1 MSYLAL
7 YRKWRP
13 TDFDQVKGQDA
24 VVRTLRNQLIYD
36 RIGHAY
42 LFCGTRGTGKT
53 SIAKLFARAVNCENP
68 VDGNPCGICSSCRA
82 IADQTSMDVIEID
95 AASNNGVENVRQIR
109 EQVRYMPTSG
119 RYKIYIIDEVHML
132 SASAFNALLK
142 TLEEPPSYVIF
153 ILATTE
159 KHKVPVTILSRCQQ
173 YDFHRISVN
182 TITDHL
188 ADLMEKENIRAE
200 RKGLA
205 FVARMA
211 DGSMR
216 DSLSLLDQCIA
227 FYPDQEL
234 TYDRIVDV
242 LGLADMTLYSS
253 LLGAVAQRNTRAI
266 LKIIDQVI
274 MEGSEV
280 SQFLNDFLWYLR
292 NLLLIKDGGQ
302 SAYSQPA
309 EDGIQEGRDMERE
322 MVLDIST
329 ENIEAMRKDAGI
341 ITTGELLHMIR
352 TLSELSAEIR
362 YATQKRVVLEVGFI
376 KLCLPDMTSGPEAL
390 LARIQRLEENM
401 ANQAARPW
409 IGPYPAGQEG
419 QDGSPD
425 RDTISQGRRENKN
438 PSSSGQE
445 ASVPEQDPDE
455 ALKSRFSQ
463 ADAED
468 LRKIASSWNRIVG
481 SMDNPMR
488 RHLRQARIAVAD
500 DKDMLLLIFD
510 STNSLSE
517 NAKLYLEKNSQENLE
532 LLSEMVARR
541 TGKKT
546 SFRCVM
552 TSPAEKKQA
561 NLIDL
566 TKIRFENI
574 EIVDE

>member
-42 LFCGTRGTGKT
+42 LFYGTRGTGKT

-68 VDGNPCGICSSCRA
+68 TNGNPCGECPSCRA
-82 IADQTSMDVIEID
+82 IADQTSLDVIEID
-95 AASNNGVENVRQIR
+95 AASNNGVDNVRQIR
-109 EQVRYMPTSG
+109 EQVRYRPTTG

-132 SASAFNALLK
+132 SPSAFNALLK

-173 YDFHRISVN
+173 YDFHRISVE

-188 ADLMEKENIRAE
+188 AELMEKESIRAE
-200 RKGLA
+200 RKGLE

-242 LGLADMTLYSS
+242 LGLTDMTLYGKLLAAAARRDVSS
-253 LLGAVAQRNTRAI
+253 I
-266 LKIIDQVI
+266 LEIIDQVI
-274 MEGSEV
+274 MSGSEI

-292 NLLLIKDGGQ
+292 NLLLLKDRKDPDK
-302 SAYSQPA
+302 S
-309 EDGIQEGRDMERE
+309 RDRE
-322 MVLDIST
+322 TGEEIVLDIST
-329 ENIEAMRKDAGI
+329 ENIEAMRKDAET

-362 YATQKRVVLEVGFI
+362 YASQKRVVLEVGFI
-376 KLCLPDMTSGPEAL
+376 KLCLPDMADGPEAL
-390 LARIQRLEENM
+390 LARVQRLEENM
-401 ANQAARPW
+401 ANQAAALMAAPHPSGQLPQSG
-409 IGPYPAGQEG
+409 IPDQGNGPQAQGGTGAKGQE
-419 QDGSPD
+419 
-425 RDTISQGRRENKN
+425 
-438 PSSSGQE
+438 PSS
-445 ASVPEQDPDE
+445 PEQNPDE
-455 ALKSRFSQ
+455 DLKSRFSP

-468 LRKIASSWNRIVG
+468 IRKIAASWSRLVG
-481 SMDNPMR
+481 SLGNPMR
-488 RHLRQARIAVAD
+488 RHLNQAKIAVAE
-500 DKDMLLLIFD
+500 DKDMLLLVFD
-510 STNSLSE
+510 PDNALSE
-517 NAKLYLEKNSQENLE
+517 NAKLYFEKNNQENLD
-532 LLSEMVARR
+532 LLSDIVAKR

-552 TSPAEKKQA
+552 ASPAEKKQA

-566 TKIRFENI
+566 TKIDFDHI
-574 EIVDE
+574 EII